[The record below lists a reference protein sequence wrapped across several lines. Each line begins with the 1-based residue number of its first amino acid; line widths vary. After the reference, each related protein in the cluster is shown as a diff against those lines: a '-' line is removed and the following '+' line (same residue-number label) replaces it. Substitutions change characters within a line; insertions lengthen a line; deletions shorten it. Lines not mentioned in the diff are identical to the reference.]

1 MKNLISKIEALEEKQ
16 FNGTITMNEEVVLI
30 KLIELAEKCL

>member
-1 MKNLISKIEALEEKQ
+1 MKALLIKIEALEAKQ
-16 FNGTITMNEEVVLI
+16 FNGTITMNEEVVLN

>member
-1 MKNLISKIEALEEKQ
+1 MESLLIKIEALEEKQ